1 MNSKAKIL
9 FLFVTCLIGT
19 KLFSQVNNL
28 EKHFKSYGL
37 VNIQD
42 YCPDIKVNLAYS
54 STKNFV
60 GIDMYKQLNKCY
72 LPKEVALQ
80 LCKAQS
86 LLHEISDYYDIIIFD
101 ATRPLHIQKLM
112 WDSLKLPI
120 EQKTKYLAHPNSISL
135 HNYGA
140 AVDIGL
146 ITKDGVIVDMGTPFD
161 YFGIEAHITN
171 ENNLVKEGKLSRM
184 QLMNRRLLR
193 KIMLKAGF
201 LTMSTEWWHFNFCTK
216 EIASSKFVIIE

>member
-19 KLFSQVNNL
+19 KLFSQINNL

-42 YCPDIKVNLAYS
+42 YCPDIKVDLAYS

-72 LPKEVALQ
+72 LPKDVALQ
-80 LCKAQS
+80 LCKAQT

-101 ATRPLHIQKLM
+101 ATRPLHIQRLM

-120 EQKTKYLAHPNSISL
+120 EQKTKYLAHPSSISL

-146 ITKDGVIVDMGTPFD
+146 ITKNGVIVDMGTPFD
-161 YFGIEAHITN
+161 FFGIEAHITK
-171 ENNLVKEGKLSRM
+171 EEQLLKEGKLTKT
-184 QLMNRRLLR
+184 QLINRKLLR
-193 KIMLKAGF
+193 KVMVKAGF
-201 LTMSTEWWHFNFCTK
+201 QTMSTEWWHFNFCTK
-216 EIASSKFVIIE
+216 ELAAKCFKIIP

>member
-9 FLFVTCLIGT
+9 FLFVTCLVGT
-19 KLFSQVNNL
+19 KLFSQINNL

-37 VNIQD
+37 VNVQD
-42 YCPDIKVNLAYS
+42 YCADIKVDLAYS

-80 LCKAQS
+80 LCKAQA

-120 EQKTKYLAHPNSISL
+120 EQKIKYLAHPSSISL

-140 AVDIGL
+140 AIDIGL
-146 ITKDGVIVDMGTPFD
+146 ITKNGVIVDMGTPFD
-161 YFGIEAHITN
+161 FFGKEAHITN
-171 ENNLVKEGKLSRM
+171 ENALVKEGLLNRTQLLNRKLI
-184 QLMNRRLLR
+184 R
-193 KIMLKAGF
+193 KVMVMAGF
-201 LTMSTEWWHFNFCTK
+201 QTMSTEWWHFNFCTK
-216 EIASSKFVIIE
+216 EMAAKQFTLIP

>member
-1 MNSKAKIL
+1 MNLKAKIL
-9 FLFVTCLIGT
+9 FLFVTCLITT
-19 KLFSQVNNL
+19 KLFTQVNNL
-28 EKHFKSYGL
+28 EKHFKNYGL
-37 VNIQD
+37 VNVQEF
-42 YCPDIKVNLAYS
+42 CPDIKVNLAYS

-80 LCKAQS
+80 LCKAQT
-86 LLHEISDYYDIIIFD
+86 LLHQISDHYDIIIFD

-161 YFGIEAHITN
+161 FFGKEAHITN
-171 ENNLVKEGKLSRM
+171 ENSLVSEGKLSRT
-184 QLMNRRLLR
+184 QLMNRKLLR
-193 KIMLKAGF
+193 KIMIGAGF
-201 LTMSTEWWHFNFCTK
+201 QTMSTEWWHFNFCTK
-216 EIASSKFVIIE
+216 EIAAKLFKLIP

>member
-9 FLFVTCLIGT
+9 FLIVTFLIGT

-42 YCPDIKVNLAYS
+42 YCTDIKVDLAYS

-60 GIDMYKQLNKCY
+60 GLDMYKQLNKCY

-80 LCKAQS
+80 LCKAQA
-86 LLHEISDYYDIIIFD
+86 LLHEISDYYNIIIFD

-120 EQKTKYLAHPNSISL
+120 EQKTKYLAHPSSISL

-161 YFGIEAHITN
+161 YFGKEAHINN
-171 ENNLVKEGKLSRM
+171 EDELIKAGLLTRT
-184 QLMNRRLLR
+184 QLINRKLLR
-193 KIMLKAGF
+193 LVMLKAGF

-216 EIASSKFVIIE
+216 EIATKNFKIIP

>member
-9 FLFVTCLIGT
+9 FLLITCLFT
-19 KLFSQVNNL
+19 VKLFSQTNNL
-28 EKHFKSYGL
+28 EKYFKNYGL
-37 VNIQD
+37 VNIQE

-80 LCKAQS
+80 LCKAQA
-86 LLHEISDYYDIIIFD
+86 LLHQISEHYDIIIFD

-120 EQKTKYLAHPNSISL
+120 EQKTKYLAHPSSISL

-161 YFGIEAHITN
+161 FFGKEAHITN
-171 ENNLVKEGKLSRM
+171 EKALVKEGKLSRT
-184 QLMNRRLLR
+184 QLINRKLLR
-193 KIMLKAGF
+193 KIMLEAGF
-201 LTMSTEWWHFNFCTK
+201 QTMPTEWWHFNFCTK
-216 EIASSKFVIIE
+216 EMAAKQFKLIP

>member
-9 FLFVTCLIGT
+9 FLFVTCLVGT
-19 KLFSQVNNL
+19 KLFSQINNL

-42 YCPDIKVNLAYS
+42 YCPDIKVDLVYS

-80 LCKAQS
+80 LCKAQT

-120 EQKTKYLAHPNSISL
+120 EQKTKYLAHPSNISL

-140 AVDIGL
+140 AIDIGL
-146 ITKDGVIVDMGTPFD
+146 ITKNGVIVDMGTPFD
-161 YFGIEAHITN
+161 FFGKEAHITN
-171 ENNLVKEGKLSRM
+171 ENALVKEGLLNRTQLLNRKLI
-184 QLMNRRLLR
+184 R
-193 KIMLKAGF
+193 KVMVMAGF
-201 LTMSTEWWHFNFCTK
+201 QTMSTEWWHFNFCTK
-216 EIASSKFVIIE
+216 EIAAKNFKIIP